1 MTIQNDG
8 YYYHQQIKRVVLQF
22 CAIFQGMQVSIGKNS
37 IKDERLMPVHIHYG
51 DMDRAFAASIANN
64 VQTSMLKLPMMSVKI
79 TSIVQSPSRQHGVGM
94 ERRQSYVPIGG
105 LLPDDI
111 QIVYQRAPTPYDIQF
126 ELSIVT
132 TNSDQ
137 HFQILEQIMPLFD
150 PQMTIQTS
158 DGVFDM
164 TRIVSV
170 KMDNGPTF
178 DAIAADNSRRIVSS
192 YITFTVAAYIDT
204 PANVRQNYIKNIM
217 LRIAAVDSNVQLN
230 DLASQFDAMGLPYEQ
245 LNEDQTPL

>member
-22 CAIFQGMQVSIGKNS
+22 CAIFQGMQVSVGKNS
-37 IKDERLMPVHIHYG
+37 TTDERLMPVHIHYG
-51 DMDRAFAASIANN
+51 DMDRVFAATIADN
-64 VQTSMLKLPMMSVKI
+64 VQTTMVRLPMMSAKI
-79 TSIVQSPSRQHGVGM
+79 TGINQAPSRQHGVGM
-94 ERRQSYVPIGG
+94 ERRQAYVPVGG

-111 QIVYQRAPTPYDIQF
+111 QIVYQRAPTPYDITF

-158 DGVFDM
+158 DGMFDM

-170 KMDNGPTF
+170 KMDQGPNF
-178 DAIAADNSRRIVSS
+178 DPPPSDNSRRIVSS
-192 YITFTVAAYIDT
+192 YMTFTVAAYVDT

-217 LRIAAVDSNVQLN
+217 LRIAAVSADTELS
-230 DLASQFDAMGLPYEQ
+230 DLASQFDAMDIPYEQ